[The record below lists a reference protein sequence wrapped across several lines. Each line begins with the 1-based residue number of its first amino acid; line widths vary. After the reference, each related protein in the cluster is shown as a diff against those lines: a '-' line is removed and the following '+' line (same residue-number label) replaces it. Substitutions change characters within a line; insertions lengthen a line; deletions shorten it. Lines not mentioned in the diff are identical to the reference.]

1 MSRLAVSPWSESKS
15 IRDRHALEFWRD
27 RGNAAAYDGDIGRHR
42 RRAAAVDDLA
52 AADEDI
58 GSGHGLIL
66 NPLRPLGGEG
76 ANPGAAG

>member
-27 RGNAAAYDGDIGRHR
+27 RGNAAAYDGDIGRNR
-42 RRAAAVDDLA
+42 RRAATVDDLA

-58 GSGHGLIL
+58 GFGHIALS
-66 NPLRPLGGEG
+66 NALRPSGRLCT
-76 ANPGAAG
+76 